1 MRNFL
6 LFTLLLGGLF
16 SFIITNFVTLD
27 ENYELLLDNSGPYI
41 GAEFPKQLGFT
52 GKGVKIGVIDTGIN
66 LNHPDFF
73 NQDQTSRFLKG
84 YDFVDNDTVPQDTN
98 GHGTQVTGIIA
109 ADGQLKGIAPMT
121 EIFSYRVSSDGESVP
136 SNLIIKAINQAIEDK
151 VDIIN
156 ISLGVNMT
164 HNKIDEAVNNAINQG
179 IVVVAAAGNSGPEK
193 STIGSPARN
202 PNAITV
208 GATYNNQDSSMVSTL
223 VVGETQ
229 FQVLPMLGTDIISDP
244 ISADIIFGK
253 YSRDNDFDDID
264 VRGKIVLAERGGE
277 LNEIVFFSDKEIFA
291 SKNGAKGLI
300 VYNNQPGIFFGEL
313 IHEYV
318 SADYYP
324 SIPTVSMTR
333 EEGLELKK
341 ILETETSGTLNIF
354 NHPDFIATFSSRGP
368 VSPFYQKPDLV
379 APGVFVNTTSLKNF
393 YNITSGTSYAA
404 PHVSGAIA
412 LLLEKNPDLTPQEI
426 KSILVTTSNII
437 TDQYNKEFEF
447 NAGGAGRI
455 DLKKAFNSKLI
466 FEPPKLIFNL
476 SEHKISEEQEIKIN
490 SLNGIVN
497 IQKVKFSDVE
507 GIKFDYEIKNSTLY
521 ITAKLI
527 ENESNIFETRAL
539 ITDDNDDVVY
549 QIPIIVRVNEAT
561 IVIIETENELSFQIK
576 QPLDWEY
583 AKITITNSETFEE
596 RNISI
601 TPKKIESLKLYD
613 AGRYWI
619 EANVKSN
626 ENTFDV
632 YEVYDIKED
641 LSEQKPIVE
650 NSELPERALIILGI
664 IFSIVIVVGLKFRKN
679 YWIWGPAFLIS
690 VETSLNF
697 VKFSPN
703 ICANFFADIS

>member
-202 PNAITV
+202 PNAVTV

-318 SADYYP
+318 SEDYYP

-341 ILETETSGTLNIF
+341 ILESETLGTLNVF

-527 ENESNIFETRAL
+527 ENESDIFETRAL
-539 ITDDNDDVVY
+539 ITDDDDVVY

-561 IVIIETENELSFQIK
+561 IVIIETENEISFQIK

-679 YWIWGPAFLIS
+679 Y
-690 VETSLNF
+690 
-697 VKFSPN
+697 
-703 ICANFFADIS
+703 

>member
-6 LFTLLLGGLF
+6 VFTLLIAGLF
-16 SFIITNFVTLD
+16 SFVITNFVTLD

-52 GKGVKIGVIDTGIN
+52 GNGIKIGVIDTGIN
-66 LNHPDFF
+66 LSHPDFF
-73 NQDQTSRFLKG
+73 NQDGTSRFLKG
-84 YDFVDNDTVPQDTN
+84 YDFVDNDTIPQDTN

-109 ADGQLKGIAPMT
+109 ADGQLKGIAPMA

-136 SNLIIKAINQAIEDK
+136 SNLIIKAINQAVEDK

-179 IVVVAAAGNSGPEK
+179 IVVVAAAGNSGPDK

-223 VVGETQ
+223 EVGETQ
-229 FQVLPMLGTDIISDP
+229 FQVLPMLGTDTISDP
-244 ISADIIFGK
+244 ISTDIVFGK
-253 YSRDNDFDDID
+253 YSRENDFEDID
-264 VRGKIVLAERGGE
+264 VKGKIVLAERGGE
-277 LNEIVFFSDKEIFA
+277 SSDEIVFFSDKEIFA

-318 SADYYP
+318 SEDYYP
-324 SIPTVSMTR
+324 SIPTVSMAR
-333 EEGLELKK
+333 EEGLKLKK
-341 ILETETSGTLNIF
+341 ILESETSGTFNIF

-368 VSPFYQKPDLV
+368 VSAFYQKPDLV

-412 LLLEKNPDLTPQEI
+412 LLLEKNPNLTPHEV
-426 KSILVTTSNII
+426 KSILVTTSDVI
-437 TDQYNKEFEF
+437 TDEYGKEFEF
-447 NAGGAGRI
+447 DAGGAGRI
-455 DLKKAFNSKLI
+455 DLKKAFNSELI

-476 SEHKISEEQEIKIN
+476 SEHKTSEKHEIRIN
-490 SLNGIVN
+490 SLEEIVN
-497 IQKVKFSDVE
+497 IQNVEFSDANNIE
-507 GIKFDYEIKNSTLY
+507 FNYEIKDGKLY
-521 ITAKLI
+521 ITSKLI
-527 ENESNIFETRAL
+527 GNESGIFEARVFVT
-539 ITDDNDDVVY
+539 NEDVVY
-549 QIPIIVRVNEAT
+549 QIPIMVRVNEAS
-561 IVIIETENELSFQIK
+561 IVILEDENKLSFQVK
-576 QPLDWEY
+576 RPLNWEY
-583 AKITITNSETFEE
+583 AKIIITNSETFEE
-596 RNISI
+596 RSISI
-601 TPKKIESLKLYD
+601 TPKKFESLKLYD

-619 EANVKSN
+619 EVNVKSDGD
-626 ENTFDV
+626 TFDV
-632 YEVYDIKED
+632 YEVYDIKDD

-650 NSELPERALIILGI
+650 NSQLPERALIILGV
-664 IFSIVIVVGLKFRKN
+664 IFSIVLIVGLKFRKRSSEVVDQH
-679 YWIWGPAFLIS
+679 L
-690 VETSLNF
+690 
-697 VKFSPN
+697 
-703 ICANFFADIS
+703 

>member
-202 PNAITV
+202 PNAVTV

-476 SEHKISEEQEIKIN
+476 SEHKISEEHEIKIN

-527 ENESNIFETRAL
+527 ENESDIFETRAL
-539 ITDDNDDVVY
+539 ITDDDDVVY

-561 IVIIETENELSFQIK
+561 IVIIETENEISFQIK

-679 YWIWGPAFLIS
+679 Y
-690 VETSLNF
+690 
-697 VKFSPN
+697 
-703 ICANFFADIS
+703 

>member
-179 IVVVAAAGNSGPEK
+179 IVVVAAAGNSGPET

-202 PNAITV
+202 PNAVTV

-490 SLNGIVN
+490 SLNEIVN

-527 ENESNIFETRAL
+527 ENESDIFETRAL
-539 ITDDNDDVVY
+539 ITDDDDVVY

-561 IVIIETENELSFQIK
+561 IVIIETENEISFQIK

-583 AKITITNSETFEE
+583 AKITITNSETF
-596 RNISI
+596 
-601 TPKKIESLKLYD
+601 
-613 AGRYWI
+613 
-619 EANVKSN
+619 
-626 ENTFDV
+626 
-632 YEVYDIKED
+632 
-641 LSEQKPIVE
+641 
-650 NSELPERALIILGI
+650 
-664 IFSIVIVVGLKFRKN
+664 
-679 YWIWGPAFLIS
+679 
-690 VETSLNF
+690 
-697 VKFSPN
+697 
-703 ICANFFADIS
+703 

>member
-6 LFTLLLGGLF
+6 VFTLLIGGLF

-52 GKGVKIGVIDTGIN
+52 GNGIKIGVIDTGIN
-66 LNHPDFF
+66 FSHPDFF
-73 NQDQTSRFLKG
+73 NQDGTSRFLKG
-84 YDFVDNDTVPQDTN
+84 YDFVDNDSVPQDTN

-109 ADGQLKGIAPMT
+109 ADGQLKGIAPMA

-136 SNLIIKAINQAIEDK
+136 SNLIIKAINQAVEDK

-179 IVVVAAAGNSGPEK
+179 IVVVAAAGNSGPDK

-223 VVGETQ
+223 EVGETQ
-229 FQVLPMLGTDIISDP
+229 FQVLPMLGTDTISDP
-244 ISADIIFGK
+244 ISTDIVFGK
-253 YSRDNDFDDID
+253 YSRENDFEDID
-264 VRGKIVLAERGGE
+264 VKGKIVLAERGGE
-277 LNEIVFFSDKEIFA
+277 SSDEIVFFSDKEIFA

-318 SADYYP
+318 SEDYYP

-341 ILETETSGTLNIF
+341 ILESETSGILNVF

-368 VSPFYQKPDLV
+368 VSEFYQKPDLV

-412 LLLEKNPDLTPQEI
+412 LLLEKDPNLTPHEI
-426 KSILVTTSNII
+426 KSILVTTSDII
-437 TDQYNKEFEF
+437 TDQYKKEFEF
-447 NAGGAGRI
+447 DAGGAGRI
-455 DLKKAFNSKLI
+455 DLKKAFNSELI

-476 SEHKISEEQEIKIN
+476 SEHKISDEHKIKIR
-490 SLNGIVN
+490 SLNGIVD
-497 IQKVKFSDVE
+497 IQKVEFSDTDNIE
-507 GIKFDYEIKNSTLY
+507 FDYEIEDSTLHV
-521 ITAKLI
+521 TSKLI
-527 ENESNIFETRAL
+527 ENESGVFETRAF
-539 ITDDNDDVVY
+539 ITNEDVIY
-549 QIPIIVRVNEAT
+549 QIPIIVRINEAS
-561 IVIIETENELSFQIK
+561 IVISETENELSFQVK
-576 QPLDWEY
+576 KPLDWEY

-596 RNISI
+596 RSISM
-601 TPKKIESLKLYD
+601 TPTKFDSLKLYD
-613 AGRYWI
+613 AGKYWI
-619 EANVKSN
+619 EVNVKSDK
-626 ENTFDV
+626 NTFDV

-664 IFSIVIVVGLKFRKN
+664 IFSIVVIVGLKFRKSSSEVVDQH
-679 YWIWGPAFLIS
+679 L
-690 VETSLNF
+690 
-697 VKFSPN
+697 
-703 ICANFFADIS
+703 

>member
-6 LFTLLLGGLF
+6 FFTLLIGGLF
-16 SFIITNFVTLD
+16 SFVITNFVTLD
-27 ENYELLLDNSGPYI
+27 ENYELFLDNSGPYI
-41 GAEFPKQLGFT
+41 GAEFPKELGFT
-52 GKGVKIGVIDTGIN
+52 GNGIKIGVIDTGIN
-66 LNHPDFF
+66 LSHPEFF
-73 NQDQTSRFLKG
+73 NQYETSRFLKG
-84 YDFVDNDTVPQDTN
+84 YDFVDNDTIPQDTN

-109 ADGQLKGIAPMT
+109 ADGQLKGIAPMA
-121 EIFSYRVSSDGESVP
+121 EIYSYRVSSDGESVP
-136 SNLIIKAINQAIEDK
+136 SNLIIKAINQAVKDR

-164 HNKIDEAVNNAINQG
+164 HNKIDEAVNNAVNEG
-179 IVVVAAAGNSGPEK
+179 IVVVAAAGNSGPDK

-208 GATYNNQDSSMVSTL
+208 GATYNNRDSSMVSTL
-223 VVGETQ
+223 EVGKTQ

-244 ISADIIFGK
+244 ISTDIVFGK
-253 YSRDNDFDDID
+253 YSRENDFDDID
-264 VRGKIVLAERGGE
+264 VKDKIVLAERGGE
-277 LNEIVFFSDKEIFA
+277 TLDEIVFFSDKEIFA
-291 SKNGAKGLI
+291 AKNGAKGLI

-318 SADYYP
+318 NEDYYP

-333 EEGLELKK
+333 EEGLKLKK
-341 ILETETSGTLNIF
+341 ILENETSGILNVF
-354 NHPDFIATFSSRGP
+354 NHPDFIATFSARGP

-412 LLLEKNPDLTPQEI
+412 LLLEKNPDLTPHEI
-426 KSILVTTSNII
+426 KSILVTTSDVI
-437 TDQYNKEFEF
+437 TDQYKKEFEF
-447 NAGGAGRI
+447 DAGGAGRI
-455 DLKKAFNSKLI
+455 DLKKAFNSKLV
-466 FEPPKLIFNL
+466 FDPPKLIFNL
-476 SEHKISEEQEIKIN
+476 SEHKISEEHEIKIN
-490 SLNGIVN
+490 SFDEIFN
-497 IQKVKFSDVE
+497 IQKVEFSDIENVE
-507 GIKFDYEIKNSTLY
+507 FDYEIRNSVLN
-521 ITAKLI
+521 ITSKLI
-527 ENESNIFETRAL
+527 ENKSGIFETRAFV
-539 ITDDNDDVVY
+539 TNNDVIY
-549 QIPIIVRVNEAT
+549 QIPIIVRVSEAS
-561 IVIIETENELSFQIK
+561 IVILETENELSFQVK

-596 RNISI
+596 RSISI

-619 EANVKSN
+619 EVNVKSDN
-626 ENTFDV
+626 NTFDV

-679 YWIWGPAFLIS
+679 Y
-690 VETSLNF
+690 
-697 VKFSPN
+697 
-703 ICANFFADIS
+703 

>member
-1 MRNFL
+1 
-6 LFTLLLGGLF
+6 
-16 SFIITNFVTLD
+16 
-27 ENYELLLDNSGPYI
+27 
-41 GAEFPKQLGFT
+41 
-52 GKGVKIGVIDTGIN
+52 
-66 LNHPDFF
+66 
-73 NQDQTSRFLKG
+73 
-84 YDFVDNDTVPQDTN
+84 
-98 GHGTQVTGIIA
+98 
-109 ADGQLKGIAPMT
+109 
-121 EIFSYRVSSDGESVP
+121 
-136 SNLIIKAINQAIEDK
+136 
-151 VDIIN
+151 
-156 ISLGVNMT
+156 
-164 HNKIDEAVNNAINQG
+164 
-179 IVVVAAAGNSGPEK
+179 
-193 STIGSPARN
+193 
-202 PNAITV
+202 
-208 GATYNNQDSSMVSTL
+208 MVSTL

-527 ENESNIFETRAL
+527 ENESDIFETRAL
-539 ITDDNDDVVY
+539 ITDDDDVVY

-561 IVIIETENELSFQIK
+561 IVIIETENEISFQIK

-664 IFSIVIVVGLKFRKN
+664 IFSIVIIVGLKFRKN
-679 YWIWGPAFLIS
+679 Y
-690 VETSLNF
+690 
-697 VKFSPN
+697 
-703 ICANFFADIS
+703 

>member
-527 ENESNIFETRAL
+527 ENESDIFETRAL

-679 YWIWGPAFLIS
+679 Y
-690 VETSLNF
+690 
-697 VKFSPN
+697 
-703 ICANFFADIS
+703 